1 MKDFRDLTVWQKAMD
16 LVTEVYKITKRF
28 PRVELY
34 ALSDQIRRAAVS
46 IPSNI
51 AEGYG
56 RNGQKEYCR
65 YLNIARGSKYEVE
78 TQLMIS
84 VRLGYSDEEQIRT
97 AMTLCDE
104 IGKMLNAMIAKL
116 SPDP

>member
-56 RNGQKEYCR
+56 RNG
-65 YLNIARGSKYEVE
+65 
-78 TQLMIS
+78 
-84 VRLGYSDEEQIRT
+84 
-97 AMTLCDE
+97 
-104 IGKMLNAMIAKL
+104 
-116 SPDP
+116 